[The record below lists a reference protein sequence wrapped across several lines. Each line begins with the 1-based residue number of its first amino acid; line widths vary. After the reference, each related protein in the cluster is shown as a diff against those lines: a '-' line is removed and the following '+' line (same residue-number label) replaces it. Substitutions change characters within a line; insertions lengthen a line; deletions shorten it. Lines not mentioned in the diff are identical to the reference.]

1 MAGTVNQA
9 KVVAL
14 RIEKKVNLFKML
26 LSDGKGSNQS
36 SNYFARSCG
45 KFVQWPWVQFPP
57 GASYP
62 QDGVLKQVPQA
73 GAALLFF
80 LSKIK
85 VYLCTLEQSKLEKHS
100 YGSKKV
106 LEKAGL

>member
-1 MAGTVNQA
+1 
-9 KVVAL
+9 
-14 RIEKKVNLFKML
+14 ML
-26 LSDGKGSNQS
+26 LSDGIGSNQS
-36 SNYFARSCG
+36 SNYLAKSCG
-45 KFVQWPWVQFPP
+45 KFVQRSWVQFPP
-57 GASYP
+57 GASYPVLAFFAIHP

-85 VYLCTLEQSKLEKHS
+85 VYLCTSEQSKLEKHS